1 MVEKIKIREHAQAN
15 GKSVNICIAGAI
27 NKTIVIWAVIVL
39 EILSGWGNNGFGG
52 FSGNVGEGQGGADTR
67 AATES
72 GEEFEAA

>member
-1 MVEKIKIREHAQAN
+1 M
-15 GKSVNICIAGAI
+15 
-27 NKTIVIWAVIVL
+27 IWAVIVL